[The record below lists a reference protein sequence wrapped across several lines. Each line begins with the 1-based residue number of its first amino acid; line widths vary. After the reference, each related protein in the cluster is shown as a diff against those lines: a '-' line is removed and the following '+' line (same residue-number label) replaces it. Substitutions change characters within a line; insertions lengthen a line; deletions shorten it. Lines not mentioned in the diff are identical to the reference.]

1 MNFKNLA
8 TRVLMDQIEGVN
20 NSGVVASALDQLAP
34 NSEDFHLGEIV
45 SRIQGSGG
53 NLASKAKSW
62 LGDGANESISPAQV
76 QEALGSDKIA
86 AFGNKL
92 GIDRNEAGYRLAKI
106 LPELVDKSSQGGRLL
121 DSIGDKGLFAGL
133 ASKFLKKIA

>member
-8 TRVLMDQIEGVN
+8 TQVLMDQIEGVN
-20 NSGVVASALDQLAP
+20 NSGIAASALDQLAP
-34 NSEDFHLGEIV
+34 NSENFDLGEIV
-45 SRIQGSGG
+45 SKLQGFGG

-62 LGDGANESISPAQV
+62 LGDGANESISAAQV
-76 QEALGSDKIA
+76 KEALGSDKIA
-86 AFGNKL
+86 AFGDKL
-92 GIDRNEAGYRLAKI
+92 GIDHNEASFRLAQI

-121 DSIGDKGLFAGL
+121 DSIGDKGLFADL